1 MNSSCGG
8 KKRKIKQG
16 SKHTHTY
23 TQLFVVLEGLVVF
36 ECFLGPQSS
45 QHSPIAGCQGAA
57 RCCKLKPHGMMHGD
71 FLEGLVPPCQSTE
84 IDSWGILAFGVRE
97 REEKKANLEKN

>member
-1 MNSSCGG
+1 
-8 KKRKIKQG
+8 
-16 SKHTHTY
+16 
-23 TQLFVVLEGLVVF
+23 
-36 ECFLGPQSS
+36 
-45 QHSPIAGCQGAA
+45 
-57 RCCKLKPHGMMHGD
+57 MMHGD